1 MTSKE
6 GGGHRGNHGFP
17 YKITEYSKDQA
28 KKLGVD
34 IKPST
39 NSKKKIDVFRGKEKI
54 ATIGATGYKDYPTY
68 IQEKGQAYADE
79 RRRLYRIRH
88 KDDLQSGN
96 GYWANKILW

>member
-17 YKITEYSKDQA
+17 YKITKYSKDQA
-28 KKLGVD
+28 KRLGVE

-39 NSKKKIDVFRGKEKI
+39 NKSKKIDVFRGKEKI
-54 ATIGATGYKDYPTY
+54 ATIGAIGYKDYPTY
-68 IQEKGQAYADE
+68 IQENGKAYADE

-88 KDDLQSGN
+88 KDDLSSGN
-96 GYWANKILW
+96 GYWANQILW